1 MLNSK
6 QIQALRPRERRY
18 QITDQAGLALRV
30 QQSGVKSWVVRIPQ
44 NGRVLDITL
53 GHWPEISLMQARSLA
68 RRKRRELELEPS
80 GSYTLRDAFKFW
92 CSKKKNRIASYRD
105 EKLRLEKYVI
115 SKLGSRQLDSITP
128 PVLIKLLEPVEAA
141 GKLSTV
147 KRLLMRVREIYDL
160 AVNAGFI
167 QANPLS
173 KITKV
178 FPVPEVRHMPAPDWK
193 ELPIVISQI
202 EALAPPKYKCLFYFS
217 LATLLRPGE
226 VVSVRIEWISEEAIT
241 IPAEFMKMKRI
252 HRIPLT
258 PYLIALINE
267 AKTIRKN
274 KRSPFL
280 FPASNKNQHISGQAM
295 AKWLHEQPEF
305 RNRLVAHGLRSIG
318 RSWFADNDVPF
329 EVAEAC
335 LAHLVGSQV
344 VRAYQR
350 TDFFAPR
357 QKIMLSWHAYI
368 ETCARCA
375 QVLLKKPEESGPST

>member
-6 QIQALRPRERRY
+6 QIKALKPKKRRY
-18 QITDQAGLALRV
+18 QITDQSGLALRV
-30 QQSGVKSWVVRIPQ
+30 QISGVKSWVVRVPQ

-147 KRLLMRVREIYDL
+147 KRLLMRVRGIYDL

-178 FPVPEVRHMPAPDWK
+178 FPAPEVRHMPAPDWK

-280 FPASNKNQHISGQAM
+280 FPAANKNQHISGQAM

-375 QVLLKKPEESGPST
+375 QVLSQKPDASSSPK

>member
-1 MLNSK
+1 
-6 QIQALRPRERRY
+6 
-18 QITDQAGLALRV
+18 
-30 QQSGVKSWVVRIPQ
+30 
-44 NGRVLDITL
+44 
-53 GHWPEISLMQARSLA
+53 
-68 RRKRRELELEPS
+68 
-80 GSYTLRDAFKFW
+80 
-92 CSKKKNRIASYRD
+92 
-105 EKLRLEKYVI
+105 
-115 SKLGSRQLDSITP
+115 
-128 PVLIKLLEPVEAA
+128 
-141 GKLSTV
+141 
-147 KRLLMRVREIYDL
+147 MRVREIFDM
-160 AVNAGFI
+160 AVNAGYLHS
-167 QANPLS
+167 NPLS

-178 FPVPEVRHMPAPDWK
+178 FAVPEVRHMPAPDWK
-193 ELPIVISQI
+193 ELPIVVSQI
-202 EALAPPKYKCLFYFS
+202 ESLAPQKYRILFYFS

-226 VVSVRIEWISEEAIT
+226 VVSVRLDWISEEAIT
-241 IPAEFMKMKRI
+241 IPAEFMKMKRT

-258 PYLIALINE
+258 PFLISLINA
-267 AKTIRKN
+267 AKSIRKN

-280 FPASNKNQHISGQAM
+280 FPAPNKNRHISGQAM
-295 AKWLHEQPEF
+295 AKWLHDQPEF
-305 RNRLVAHGLRSIG
+305 KNRLVAHGLRSIG

>member
-1 MLNSK
+1 MLTSK
-6 QIQALRPRERRY
+6 EIKNLKPKDKRY
-18 QITDQAGLALRV
+18 QITDHDGLALRI
-30 QQSGVKSWVVRIPQ
+30 QKSGVKSWVLRVFQ
-44 NGRVLDITL
+44 NGRIVDITL
-53 GHWPEISLMQARSLA
+53 GHWPELSLLQARATA
-68 RRKRRELELEPS
+68 RRKKKELELEPS
-80 GSYTLRDAFKFW
+80 GSYTVRDAFKFW
-92 CSKKKNRIASYRD
+92 CSKKKGRIISYRD

-115 SKLGSRQLDSITP
+115 SKIGSRQLDSITP
-128 PVLIKLLEPVEAA
+128 PVIIKLMEPIESA
-141 GKLSTV
+141 GKASTV
-147 KRLLMRVREIYDL
+147 KRLLMRVREIFDM
-160 AVNAGFI
+160 AVNAGYLHS
-167 QANPLS
+167 NPLS

-178 FPVPEVRHMPAPDWK
+178 FAVPEVRHMPAPDWK
-193 ELPIVISQI
+193 ELPIVVSQI
-202 EALAPPKYKCLFYFS
+202 ESLAPQKYRILFYFS

-226 VVSVRIEWISEEAIT
+226 VVSVRIDWISEEAIT
-241 IPAEFMKMKRI
+241 IPAEFMKMKRT

-258 PYLIALINE
+258 PFLISLINT
-267 AKTIRKN
+267 AKSIRKN

-280 FPASNKNQHISGQAM
+280 FPATNKNRPISSQAL
-295 AKWLHEQPEF
+295 AKWLHSQEVF
-305 RNRLVAHGLRSIG
+305 KDRLVAHGLRSIG